1 MDTQALINNP
11 LFYPLVV
18 WTLVWKGIA
27 LWRAARRGDKNW
39 FIALLIVNLAGI
51 LEILYIYI
59 WGKRKAGQI
68 KIQAVDNF
76 T

>member
-59 WGKRKAGQI
+59 WSKRSKKEVAKEKLI
-68 KIQAVDNF
+68 NN
-76 T
+76 